1 MNILYNIKF
10 YYGFWI
16 DILLCYLMKC
26 LNIFRF
32 NYFNINFWKI
42 IIKFYL
48 YIWKKRVFNGKVLK
62 ILVYVKL

>member
-42 IIKFYL
+42 IS
-48 YIWKKRVFNGKVLK
+48 YIYIFEKKRVLNGKVLK